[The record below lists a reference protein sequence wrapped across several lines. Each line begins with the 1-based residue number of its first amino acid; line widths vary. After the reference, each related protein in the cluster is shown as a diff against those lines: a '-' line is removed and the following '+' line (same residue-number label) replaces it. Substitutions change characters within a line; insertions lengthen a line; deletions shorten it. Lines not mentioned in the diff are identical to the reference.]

1 MAGDV
6 VRRTDLA
13 GWAGAARW
21 TSQKQTTA
29 KDWLWLARFNLKLH
43 LFARNLSLGFSF
55 NYAAALL
62 PIAGAHYVPI
72 PDGRHLA
79 KQPFADGKEVDNR
92 SLIVPTKWQF
102 AIRLLCRGADF
113 GE

>member
-1 MAGDV
+1 MILTTGQPTSMAV
-6 VRRTDLA
+6 A
-13 GWAGAARW
+13 
-21 TSQKQTTA
+21 
-29 KDWLWLARFNLKLH
+29 N
-43 LFARNLSLGFSF
+43 
-55 NYAAALL
+55 
-62 PIAGAHYVPI
+62 VPI

>member
-1 MAGDV
+1 M
-6 VRRTDLA
+6 
-13 GWAGAARW
+13 
-21 TSQKQTTA
+21 
-29 KDWLWLARFNLKLH
+29 
-43 LFARNLSLGFSF
+43 
-55 NYAAALL
+55 
-62 PIAGAHYVPI
+62 VPI